1 MVAGFVEHYDRPQTR
16 AQIGDLE
23 VVPRR
28 QIPYGG
34 TTVEEMDTDAVIA
47 RRPQVVL
54 VDELAHTNA
63 PGSGA
68 REKRWQDV
76 EAIRD
81 AGIDVISTM
90 NVQHLESVADIVESI
105 TGAPVRE
112 RIPDRVLDA
121 ADEVELIDM
130 SPRALRQRLQHGNVY
145 PPGRAQTALDSFF
158 REGNLTALR
167 ELALRRTAQQVD
179 EQLQEY
185 MLGHG
190 IDASWPASER
200 VLVCVDH
207 QPLSK
212 QLVRRA
218 WRMASRLRAELLAAY
233 IEPPDW
239 EQLPFQVQKA
249 VEANLRFAE
258 DLGARVVRRKGRDVS
273 AELAAAGPGRE
284 RGPDRDRALQPRPL
298 ARADP
303 GLCGEQPAAP
313 GAGRRH
319 PRHRGRLLPPPHP
332 IGRLRPLP
340 LQEPGGLPQ
349 RFPASRPTV
358 YGWACRRPIS
368 ASAPPSG
375 GSTPG
380 PPAGA
385 STAGCASWRASSA
398 SQASAATSRHR
409 PPAST
414 NAMATPT
421 V

>member
-1 MVAGFVEHYDRPQTR
+1 MAIEDRDQRPTAEQMLARVRNEGGVGRGRLRVYLGMAPGVGKTYAALQECHRRKSRGTDVVAGFVEHYDRPQTR

-68 REKRWQDV
+68 LALPPGTPGAAREKRWQDV

-112 RIPDRVLDA
+112 RLPDRVLDA

-207 QPLSK
+207 QPLSR

-239 EQLPFQVQKA
+239 EQLPFQEQKA

-258 DLGARVVRRKGRDVS
+258 DLGARVVRREGRDVS
-273 AELAAAGPGRE
+273 AELAA
-284 RGPDRDRALQPRPL
+284 L
-298 ARADP
+298 ARDENVA
-303 GLCGEQPAAP
+303 QIV
-313 GAGRRH
+313 
-319 PRHRGRLLPPPHP
+319 
-332 IGRLRPLP
+332 IGRSSHGRWHELIRGSVVSSLLRRVRDVDIHVIGDDSSHPH
-340 LQEPGGLPQ
+340 
-349 RFPASRPTV
+349 
-358 YGWACRRPIS
+358 
-368 ASAPPSG
+368 
-375 GSTPG
+375 TP
-380 PPAGA
+380 
-385 STAGCASWRASSA
+385 
-398 SQASAATSRHR
+398 
-409 PPAST
+409 
-414 NAMATPT
+414 
-421 V
+421 

>member
-1 MVAGFVEHYDRPQTR
+1 VVAGFVEHYDRPQTI

-34 TTVEEMDTDAVIA
+34 TMVEEMDTDAVIA
-47 RRPQVVL
+47 RRPQVAL

-63 PGSGA
+63 PGSQ

-112 RIPDRVLDA
+112 RLPDRVLDG

-130 SPRALRQRLQHGNVY
+130 SPRALRQRLQQGDVY
-145 PPGRAQTALDSFF
+145 PRGRAQTALDSFF

-207 QPLSK
+207 QPISR

-218 WRMASRLRAELLAAY
+218 WRMASRLRAELLATY
-233 IEPPDW
+233 VEPPDR
-239 EQLPFQVQKA
+239 ERLPFQVQKA

-258 DLGARVVRRKGRDVS
+258 DLGARVVRRKGRDV
-273 AELAAAGPGRE
+273 AAGLAA
-284 RGPDRDRALQPRPL
+284 L
-298 ARADP
+298 ARDENVA
-303 GLCGEQPAAP
+303 QIV
-313 GAGRRH
+313 
-319 PRHRGRLLPPPHP
+319 
-332 IGRLRPLP
+332 IGRSSHGRWHELLRGSVVNSL
-340 LQEPGGLPQ
+340 L
-349 RFPASRPTV
+349 
-358 YGWACRRPIS
+358 RRVRDVDVHVIGDDTSDPH
-368 ASAPPSG
+368 
-375 GSTPG
+375 TP
-380 PPAGA
+380 
-385 STAGCASWRASSA
+385 
-398 SQASAATSRHR
+398 
-409 PPAST
+409 
-414 NAMATPT
+414 
-421 V
+421 